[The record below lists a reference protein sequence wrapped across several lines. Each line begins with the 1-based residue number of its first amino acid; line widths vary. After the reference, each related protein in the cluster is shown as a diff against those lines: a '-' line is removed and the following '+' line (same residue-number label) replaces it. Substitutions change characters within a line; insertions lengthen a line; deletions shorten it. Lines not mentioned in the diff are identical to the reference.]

1 MYSGLLFEVGHE
13 STTSFYFSAYANSC
27 RQAHPSNS
35 CKRWTKC
42 KELTMVR
49 VLDFSMLD
57 CASLLVFR
65 AAFLSAKLLRR
76 KRQMC
81 SKVAQ
86 DGQFEPDHWTFGA
99 SAMKFTA
106 SVLFFSQSY
115 LRLFTLLILYSTH
128 LNYYF
133 VIIFYPYSSYF
144 RLVEA
149 F

>member
-42 KELTMVR
+42 KVLTMVR
-49 VLDFSMLD
+49 VVDFSMLD
-57 CASLLVFR
+57 CASLLEFR
-65 AAFLSAKLLRR
+65 AAFLSENFFVESVKCVLRLH
-76 KRQMC
+76 KM
-81 SKVAQ
+81 VN
-86 DGQFEPDHWTFGA
+86 FELDHWTFGA

-128 LNYYF
+128 LNYYV